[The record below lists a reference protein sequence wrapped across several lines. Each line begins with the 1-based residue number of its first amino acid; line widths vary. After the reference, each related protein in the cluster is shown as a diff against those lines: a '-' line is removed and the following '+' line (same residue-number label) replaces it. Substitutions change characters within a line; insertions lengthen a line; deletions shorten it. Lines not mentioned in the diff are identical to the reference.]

1 MPEVL
6 YEFTDGP
13 YDVLEYTV
21 KVEDGNAIIDIN
33 NSDLGR
39 LRIESLEA
47 VEEIREALDKVE
59 AELKEVERR
68 QEEL

>member
-6 YEFTDGP
+6 HEFEDGP
-13 YDVLEYTV
+13 YDVLEYTI

>member
-1 MPEVL
+1 MTEVL
-6 YEFTDGP
+6 HEFTDGP
-13 YDVLEYTV
+13 YDVLEYSI

>member
-6 YEFTDGP
+6 HEFKDGP

-59 AELKEVERR
+59 AELKEVKRR

>member
-6 YEFTDGP
+6 HEFTDGP

>member
-1 MPEVL
+1 MPETIH
-6 YEFTDGP
+6 EFSDGP

-21 KVEDGNAIIDIN
+21 KIKDGDAIIDIN
-33 NSDLGR
+33 NNNLGR
-39 LRIESLEA
+39 LKIESLEA

-68 QEEL
+68 KEEL

>member
-1 MPEVL
+1 MSEVL
-6 YEFTDGP
+6 HEFTDGP